1 MRFHPVADAPA
12 PDARHPKPGVAK
24 RLRAAILFLLDLRR
38 SRLAMA
44 IREHAHS
51 AFAVEALAHF
61 LAGLE
66 KRNALLLDGD
76 VRPGARIT
84 PGAGR
89 PVLDR
94 ESAEAAQLDAIAA
107 GERGDDLAQDGID
120 DVLDVALIEMRVL
133 RRDTLDELGFDHR
146 IAAPG
151 RRRLAIPRRRNGPPD
166 TPLAQFALEGCQRAK
181 RPSRLTRSSACTVP
195 ESASARASEPS
206 PTASSALA
214 AARCRKE
221 RSLKRGRSC
230 QSMMRSLGSMLFS
243 LASQ

>member
-1 MRFHPVADAPA
+1 MLFHRVAAGRVLEA
-12 PDARHPKPGVAK
+12 QASYRQGFQQRRGFSRTPGH
-24 RLRAAILFLLDLRR
+24 
-38 SRLAMA
+38 AMA
-44 IREHAHS
+44 LGNNGPQRARS
-51 AFAVEALAHF
+51 AFAIEALAHF

-66 KRNALLLDGD
+66 ERNALLLDGD
-76 VRPGARIT
+76 VRPGARIA

-94 ESAEAAQLDAIAA
+94 KGAEAAQLDAIAA

-181 RPSRLTRSSACTVP
+181 RPSRLTRSS
-195 ESASARASEPS
+195 
-206 PTASSALA
+206 
-214 AARCRKE
+214 
-221 RSLKRGRSC
+221 
-230 QSMMRSLGSMLFS
+230 
-243 LASQ
+243 

>member
-107 GERGDDLAQDGID
+107 GERGDDLAEDGID
-120 DVLDVALIEMRVL
+120 DVLDIALIQMRVL

-146 IAAPG
+146 ICRPG
-151 RRRLAIPRRRNGPPD
+151 PVGVSHPA
-166 TPLAQFALEGCQRAK
+166 TPQRASP
-181 RPSRLTRSSACTVP
+181 RPSFNSRLKGAKGPRD
-195 ESASARASEPS
+195 RQ
-206 PTASSALA
+206 
-214 AARCRKE
+214 
-221 RSLKRGRSC
+221 G
-230 QSMMRSLGSMLFS
+230 
-243 LASQ
+243 